1 MAKTITHDK
10 NLAKKYAPART
21 PEARQNQLIAL
32 AYDEAESQIRNH
44 RASSQMITHFL
55 KLGSIKEQ
63 KELVLLEHQ
72 VELMKAKTE
81 ALKSQKRI
89 EELYGNAL
97 AAMRSY
103 QGEPEMEIDE
113 YND

>member
-1 MAKTITHDK
+1 MAERIVHNAEQVRKS
-10 NLAKKYAPART
+10 APART

-44 RASSQMITHFL
+44 KASSQVITHFL

-63 KELVLLEHQ
+63 KELMLLEHQ

-81 ALKSQKRI
+81 AIQSQKKV
-89 EELYGNAL
+89 EELYENAL
-97 AAMRSY
+97 SAMRSY
-103 QGEPEMEIDE
+103 QGAPDEEPYD
-113 YND
+113 D